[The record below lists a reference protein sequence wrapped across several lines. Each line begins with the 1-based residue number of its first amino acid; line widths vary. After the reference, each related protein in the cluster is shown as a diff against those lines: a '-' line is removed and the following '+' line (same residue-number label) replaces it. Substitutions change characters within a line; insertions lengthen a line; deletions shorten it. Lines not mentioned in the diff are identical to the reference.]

1 MAESTSDDV
10 RQAVQIL
17 RDGGLVAFATETVYG
32 LGADATNASAVRRI
46 FEAKGRPTG
55 NPLIVHVADVD
66 RAREFAGDWPS
77 EAEKLARQFWPGPLT
92 LVVAKGKWIVPE
104 VTAGLET
111 MGVRCPDHPMAL
123 ELLRQFAGP
132 VAAPSANRS
141 NRVSPTTAEHVQREL
156 GKRVDMILD
165 GGPCRVGIEST
176 VVDLVSRPPAILR
189 LGAVGHESLQK
200 IVGPFEVRAGI
211 AEKSAAMSP
220 GQQAVH
226 YSPVAPTF
234 RFDETD
240 WERIERIFFSALG
253 RQTIFLIIRN
263 TELARRLRDQH
274 LRERFNPDFI
284 IEMPAIAGAY
294 ARELYAALHRAD
306 ELHPEMIWIQAP
318 PPGNEWDAIRDRII
332 RASRPAS
339 AAQ

>member
-1 MAESTSDDV
+1 MAESTPDDV
-10 RQAVQIL
+10 RRAVQIL

-32 LGADATNASAVRRI
+32 LGADATNPSAVRRI
-46 FEAKGRPTG
+46 FEAKGRPIA
-55 NPLIVHVADVD
+55 NPLIVHVADID
-66 RAREFAGDWPS
+66 RAREFSGNWPS
-77 EAEKLARQFWPGPLT
+77 EAEKLARQFWPGPMT
-92 LVVAKGKWIVPE
+92 LVVRKGKWIVPE

-141 NRVSPTTAEHVQREL
+141 NRISPTTAEHVLREL
-156 GKRVDMILD
+156 GNRVDLILD

-176 VVDLVSRPPAILR
+176 VLDLVSHPPAILR
-189 LGAVGHESLQK
+189 LGAISRESLQK
-200 IVGPFEVRAGI
+200 IIGPVEVRAGV
-211 AEKSAAMSP
+211 ATKAPATSP
-220 GQQAVH
+220 GQQPVH
-226 YSPVAPTF
+226 YSPAAPTF

-240 WERIERIFFSALG
+240 WERIERIFSPPLG
-253 RQTIFLIIRN
+253 RRAIFLIIRD

-274 LRERFNPDFI
+274 LRERFNPEFI
-284 IEMPAIAGAY
+284 LEMPATADAY

-306 ELHPEMIWIQAP
+306 QLHPEMIWIQAP
-318 PPGNEWDAIRDRII
+318 PPGTEWDAIRDRIV